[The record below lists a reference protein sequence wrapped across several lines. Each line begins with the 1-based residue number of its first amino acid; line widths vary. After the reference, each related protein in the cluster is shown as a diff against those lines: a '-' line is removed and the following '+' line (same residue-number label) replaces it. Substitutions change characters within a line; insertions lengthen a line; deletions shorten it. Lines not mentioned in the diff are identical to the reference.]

1 MNLSNYEV
9 SNLGGYIGA
18 NTSEI
23 LLQTFGYS
31 SYLICVVLISWSYK
45 LFFSKNLE
53 LFALN
58 ILMLPVTIFLTSFLF
73 EISNFNLSNGFVAE
87 KLFLFVIEIELIRN
101 DYLFYSLIT
110 IVVIFLIL
118 SFYLSM
124 GLKKNEWIE
133 IFKFFFN
140 VTKRTITLLKKL
152 FPKSS
157 NIFSK
162 NSAFTLLSIISFFSP
177 C

>member
-1 MNLSNYEV
+1 MKLLPDSIKFFLLKRLLEITGITSIFLSFFVFISIISYSKFDPNI
-9 SNLGGYIGA
+9 GGYIGA

-87 KLFLFVIEIELIRN
+87 KLFLFVIEIELIRDN
-101 DYLFYSLIT
+101 YLFYSCASELNQT
-110 IVVIFLIL
+110 PFQ
-118 SFYLSM
+118 
-124 GLKKNEWIE
+124 
-133 IFKFFFN
+133 
-140 VTKRTITLLKKL
+140 
-152 FPKSS
+152 
-157 NIFSK
+157 
-162 NSAFTLLSIISFFSP
+162 
-177 C
+177 